1 MSRALRWTGPGRTP
15 EKVEAR
21 EGPSVVLIATLD
33 GRCSIVPSAGVLRP
47 YGVRCAAL

>member
-15 EKVEAR
+15 EMGETR
-21 EGPSVVLIATLD
+21 EGPSAVLIATLD

-47 YGVRCAAL
+47 YGVRCRAL